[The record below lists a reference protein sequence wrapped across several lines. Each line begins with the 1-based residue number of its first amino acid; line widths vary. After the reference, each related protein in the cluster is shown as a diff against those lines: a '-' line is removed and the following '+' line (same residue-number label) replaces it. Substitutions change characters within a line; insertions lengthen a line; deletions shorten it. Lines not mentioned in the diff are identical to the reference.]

1 MRLDFHFDIVDSA
14 FINLPNSHTIKR
26 IACANILI
34 LSSEQE
40 GTGLP
45 ILEALGVGT
54 LPITTKVGIS
64 EEVLKGELSDFI
76 VRRDYESFATAI
88 LKEGETSGQRKLE
101 CISAFE
107 AFVANVENETIHW
120 GGIPLAPRA
129 PTFDSYEK
137 YLVLG
142 KWILRYLRGLRQPK
156 SNHLG

>member
-1 MRLDFHFDIVDSA
+1 MRLDFHFDIVDTA
-14 FINLPNSHTIKR
+14 FIKLPNSHTIKR
-26 IACANILI
+26 IASANILI

-54 LPITTKVGIS
+54 LPITTQVGIS
-64 EEVLKGELSDFI
+64 EEVLKGELSQFI

-88 LKEGETSGQRKLE
+88 LNEGETSGQRKLE

-120 GGIPLAPRA
+120 GGIPLAPQK

-142 KWILRYLRGLRQPK
+142 KWILRYLRGLRQSK